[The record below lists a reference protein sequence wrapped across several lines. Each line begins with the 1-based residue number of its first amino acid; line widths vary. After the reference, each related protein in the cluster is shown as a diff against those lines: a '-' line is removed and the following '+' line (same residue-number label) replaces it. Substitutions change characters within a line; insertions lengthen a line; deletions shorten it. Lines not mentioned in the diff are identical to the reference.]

1 MDDGLKI
8 GMVFVGI
15 GAAISSM
22 FLLCMAL
29 PERQL
34 RVLGGC
40 ARIFN
45 GFSDI
50 FRGFSDLA
58 SL

>member
-15 GAAISSM
+15 GTLISSM

-34 RVLGGC
+34 RVLSGC

-45 GFSDI
+45 GISDI
-50 FRGFSDLA
+50 CEGVSNLA